1 MNVKFP
7 NYRKYTNKEHS
18 IKVAKAAENICMKLS
33 IAILVD
39 VFGFGDKR
47 IRRFMESYQALAE
60 SLGVGTDTVEDIEK
74 EIKRRFNV

>member
-7 NYRKYTNKEHS
+7 NYRKYTNREHS

-33 IAILVD
+33 IAILAD

-47 IRRFMESYQALAE
+47 IRRFMESYQALTE